1 LYSGG
6 PGWFM
11 HLVGKHI
18 NAVLNQTGAG
28 EAGLSM
34 VLSVF
39 WGQALFVLACISLY
53 LTLMM

>member
-11 HLVGKHI
+11 HLVDKHI